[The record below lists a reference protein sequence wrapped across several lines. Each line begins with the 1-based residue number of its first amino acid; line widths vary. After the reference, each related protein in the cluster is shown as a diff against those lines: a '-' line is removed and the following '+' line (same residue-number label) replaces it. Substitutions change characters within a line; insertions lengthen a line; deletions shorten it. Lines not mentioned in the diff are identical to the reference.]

1 MNNGAVHLKLA
12 IVAAIWGFGWPAGRV
27 VAAEVEPITGALLRY
42 IIVVAL
48 FLAYL
53 KFSDQWLIPSKTQ
66 WKVIATIGFFSTFCY
81 QALFMYGMKH
91 TAAGDASL
99 MITFNPLFTAVLAV
113 FFLDEAMHRR
123 LFIGL
128 LLAFTGV
135 AVLFMASPNT
145 DIPTGDRWL
154 GNLFIAA
161 AALAW
166 ATSSVL
172 MKQSMSE
179 APADADA
186 PLSPLH
192 LTVWASVVGLFI
204 LVPWAGVE
212 VWDHGWPAPSVDAW
226 IGIVFLAVFSTV
238 VSYVWFADG
247 ILRIGA
253 GNAAFYVYLVPP
265 FGILGGWALLDE
277 RLGASLVLAFLLI
290 VGGVI
295 MAQRPQPN
303 PEEP

>member
-42 IIVVAL
+42 IIVVAM
-48 FLAYL
+48 FIAYL
-53 KFSDQWLIPSKTQ
+53 KSSDQWLLPSRSQ
-66 WKVIATIGFFSTFCY
+66 WKVIVAIGFFSTFCY

-113 FFLDEAMHRR
+113 FFLKEAMNRR
-123 LFIGL
+123 LFFGL
-128 LLAFTGV
+128 LLAFSGV
-135 AVLFMASPNT
+135 AVLFLASPNT
-145 DIPTGDRWL
+145 DIPTTDRWL
-154 GNLFIAA
+154 GNVFIAA

-166 ATSSVL
+166 ATSTVL
-172 MKQSMSE
+172 MKKSMSE

-212 VWDHGWPAPSVDAW
+212 VRDHGWPTPSFDAW
-226 IGIVFLAVFSTV
+226 VGIVFLAVFSTV
-238 VSYVWFADG
+238 VAYVWFADG
-247 ILRIGA
+247 IHRIGA
-253 GNAAFYVYLVPP
+253 GKAAFYVYLVPP

-277 RLGASLVLAFLLI
+277 QLGASLILSFLLI

-295 MAQRPQPN
+295 LAQRPQPASG
-303 PEEP
+303 EP